1 MIYDQ
6 RRTIHL
12 RNVSFKAFYWYR
24 LEPESYEPRLGWYG
38 VGLKAA
44 HDVFTLIGRDP
55 LSTAS
60 VPKMPAV
67 VTNFGNDIVGAVAS
81 GELDMAPIE
90 MGFNSDRFSRVD
102 FGPSLA
108 FSRYSQ

>member
-1 MIYDQ
+1 MTSNQ
-6 RRTIHL
+6 TIHV
-12 RNVSFKAFYWYR
+12 RNVSLGAFYRYR
-24 LEPESYEPRLGWYG
+24 LEPETKGRRLGWYG

-44 HDVFTLIGRDP
+44 HDVFTLIGRYP
-55 LSTAS
+55 VSTAS

-81 GELDMAPIE
+81 GALDMAPIE

-108 FSRYSQ
+108 FSR